1 MPRRI
6 RYKRITLRYRLRFAY
21 LLWRRGEKHIAKT
34 QLTHLYDKIRQDP
47 EAATYLLDDS
57 VFLFDRMDMRD
68 EADHL
73 IQIALTFI
81 DDTQSIT
88 ERYERMAPV
97 LYALLY
103 SRRHQTEYAALR
115 ERFKRTIP
123 DGFCAHHAEEFWEIS
138 LFEAWYTTG
147 DFEMC
152 EVMCEISG
160 WRAWGTFGMLRWM
173 CLYGQRSRAQKHLA
187 IMHHLSQTSEW
198 RVVDQFGLVVQ
209 AYLAGMID
217 EAAILYQ
224 RYLPD
229 INHESLTDVYFRDD
243 WDDIQRVLRDR
254 INSKLTQPPS

>member
-34 QLTHLYDKIRQDP
+34 QLTHLYNKIRQDP
-47 EAATYLLDDS
+47 EAAAYLLDDS
-57 VFLFDRMDMRD
+57 VFLLDRMDMRD
-68 EADHL
+68 EADQL
-73 IQIALTFI
+73 IEIALAFI

-97 LYALLY
+97 LRALLY

-115 ERFKRTIP
+115 ERFKRAVP
-123 DGFCAHHAEEFWEIS
+123 DGFCSVHAEEFWEIS
-138 LFEAWYTTG
+138 LFKAWYTTG

-160 WRAWGTFGMLRWM
+160 WSSWETFGMLRWM
-173 CLYGQRSRAQKHLA
+173 CLYGQRLRAQKQLA
-187 IMHHLSQTSEW
+187 IMHHLSQTSKRRVREQW
-198 RVVDQFGLVVQ
+198 RLVHN
-209 AYLAGMID
+209 AYKIGMLD

-224 RYLPD
+224 RYISD
-229 INHESLTDVYFRDD
+229 FSHESITDVCFSDD
-243 WDDIQRVLRDR
+243 WDDIQQVLRDK